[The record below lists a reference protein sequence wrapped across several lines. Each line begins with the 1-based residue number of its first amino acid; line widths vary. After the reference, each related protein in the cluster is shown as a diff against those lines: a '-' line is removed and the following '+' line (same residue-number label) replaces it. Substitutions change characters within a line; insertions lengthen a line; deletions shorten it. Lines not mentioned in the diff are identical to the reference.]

1 MTTYSQ
7 AGVNLE
13 AANDFVQGIKKIASP
28 TNNSQ
33 VINGIGGFAGL
44 FRIPKGYENPVLVA
58 CTDGV
63 GTKLKI
69 AYESGKLEGIGQDL
83 VAMCVN
89 DLLCTGAKPL
99 FFLDYLATGKL
110 DSTQALIIANSI
122 AQACLES
129 GSVLL
134 GGETA
139 ELPGM
144 LPPKGYELAGFSVGI
159 VEENKILNPDCTEE
173 GDLLIGIPSSG
184 VHSNGYSLIH
194 SIIQKSNLDLQKTYS
209 GFSRP
214 LVDELLEPTKIY
226 TKTIQPILD
235 KVKAIAHITGGGL
248 PENLPRALNKSL
260 KAKIKLNSWTIPQ
273 IFNFIQ
279 EQGSVEESEMFKVF
293 NMGIGLVLI
302 VSPVEIQAVRNYLNE
317 ANQEF
322 YELGY
327 LEKKNNLDESSVDL
341 V

>member
-1 MTTYSQ
+1 
-7 AGVNLE
+7 
-13 AANDFVQGIKKIASP
+13 
-28 TNNSQ
+28 
-33 VINGIGGFAGL
+33 
-44 FRIPKGYENPVLVA
+44 
-58 CTDGV
+58 
-63 GTKLKI
+63 
-69 AYESGKLEGIGQDL
+69 
-83 VAMCVN
+83 
-89 DLLCTGAKPL
+89 
-99 FFLDYLATGKL
+99 
-110 DSTQALIIANSI
+110 
-122 AQACLES
+122 LES

-214 LVDELLEPTKIY
+214 LVDEFLEPTKIY